1 MIGVSRADI
10 LFNKTLMKNPSDKK
24 SSISDEQLFLLCKR
38 FGSQA
43 LLARRKFIGLLPAI
57 FRRQIYLKKKFSS
70 IYEFAAKLGGVSKEQ
85 VDTVLRLDRK
95 FEEMPILKNALTEG
109 EISIS
114 KISRIASIATKENQ
128 SELTEKAKILPKSA
142 LEVFVKDVKTENTQ
156 SQNSQNQNGL
166 FEPKTVSN
174 SLPGQTFLDENFSPE
189 LKQKLYQ
196 LHQKG
201 IDINELLLE
210 FLKKREEE
218 IEQEK
223 AKITEKQ
230 NENEPKST
238 GVSNKLINK
247 PISRYVPIQIK
258 RILNKEHGTICSVP
272 HCQKPAKTIHH
283 TLPFSLAHSHDPRF
297 LAPLC
302 ESHHKIAHLANV
314 KFAEINRR

>member
-10 LFNKTLMKNPSDKK
+10 SFNKTPMKNPRLTD
-24 SSISDEQLFLLCKR
+24 DELFLLCKR

-43 LLARRKFIGLLPAI
+43 LLARRKFIGLLPEI

-95 FEEMPILKNALTEG
+95 FEEMPVLKNALTEG

-142 LEVFVKDVKTENTQ
+142 LEVFVKDIKVEN
-156 SQNSQNQNGL
+156 QNSQNQDGL
-166 FEPKTVSN
+166 FGPKTDSN
-174 SLPGQTFLDENFSPE
+174 SLPGQNFFNENFSEE

-196 LHQKG
+196 LYQKG
-201 IDINELLLE
+201 IDINALLFE

-223 AKITEKQ
+223 AKISAQQ
-230 NENEPKST
+230 NSRARSST
-238 GVSNKLINK
+238 GVSN
-247 PISRYVPIQIK
+247 SRYIPTKI
-258 RILNKEHGTICSVP
+258 RNILHKEHGTLCSVP
-272 HCQKPAKTIHH
+272 NCQKPAKTIHH
-283 TLPFSLAHSHDPRF
+283 TLPFALSHSPDPRF

-302 ESHHKIAHLANV
+302 EYHHKIAHLNNV
-314 KFAEINRR
+314 RFAEISFTKT

>member
-1 MIGVSRADI
+1 MQSSSQNQ
-10 LFNKTLMKNPSDKK
+10 NKLSISNKK
-24 SSISDEQLFLLCKR
+24 SPLTDEQLFFLCKC

-43 LLARRKFIGLLPAI
+43 LLARRKFIGLLPEI
-57 FRRQIYLKKKFSS
+57 FCRKIYLKKHFSS

-142 LEVFVKDVKTENTQ
+142 LEVFVKDLKTENTQ
-156 SQNSQNQNGL
+156 PQNSQSKNGL

-174 SLPGQTFLDENFSPE
+174 SLPGQNFFNENFSPE
-189 LKQKLYQ
+189 LKQKLHQ

-201 IDINELLLE
+201 IDINALLLE

-223 AKITEKQ
+223 AEITAQQ
-230 NENEPKST
+230 NTHEQTST
-238 GVSNKLINK
+238 GVSNSPNNK
-247 PISRYVPIQIK
+247 PSRYIPIKIQN
-258 RILNKEHGTICSVP
+258 ILHKEHGTLCSVP

-283 TLPFSLAHSHDPRF
+283 TLPFSLAHSHDPHF

-302 ESHHKIAHLANV
+302 GNHHKIAHLTNM
-314 KFAEINRR
+314 KFAEMSHK